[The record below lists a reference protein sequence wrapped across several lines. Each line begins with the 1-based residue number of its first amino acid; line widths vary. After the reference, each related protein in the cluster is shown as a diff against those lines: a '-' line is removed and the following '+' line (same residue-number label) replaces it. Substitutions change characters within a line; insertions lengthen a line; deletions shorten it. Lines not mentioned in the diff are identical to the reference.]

1 MSLLPLEI
9 IDLILSYL
17 DYDDLTRLFCLD
29 EPDLGGG
36 ADELLGLR
44 QMALCQCYNHKPVA
58 ITNEYTTDV
67 LLTPRRLDYLAAH
80 KLVITP
86 KSLSIVLST
95 SFQLRWI
102 PYLKSIDNIHIYVE
116 NKQVLGMFK
125 TVMATLQFTSLTVHS
140 KLPVTL
146 PITIQN
152 LLDNLFSPKDILDC
166 PVGLEKLTHLDLSYN
181 NLLDLSHITLPTL
194 LTTLNLSNNNLWR
207 VDNLQSLTRLSNLD
221 LSNNHLVYININ
233 IPSLVRINL
242 LGNNLDNV
250 NFLLNSF
257 TNLLYLDLSR
267 NLISHLS
274 KFPPNLISINL
285 AWNYLNTR
293 FDSSVFPENLQELDV
308 SWCKL
313 SQEIV
318 LPGNAVLKGAA

>member
-17 DYDDLTRLFCLD
+17 DYDDLTRLFHLD

-36 ADELLGLR
+36 PDDLLGLR
-44 QMALCQCYNHKPVA
+44 HMALCQCYNHKRVA
-58 ITNEYTTDV
+58 ITNEYTADV
-67 LLTPRRLDYLAAH
+67 LLTPRRLDYLAANN
-80 KLVITP
+80 LVISP

-102 PYLKSIDNIHIYVE
+102 PYLKSIDNIHMYVE

-125 TVMATLQFTSLTVHS
+125 TVMATLRFTSLTVHS

-152 LLDNLFSPKDILDC
+152 LLDNLFSPKDILEC
-166 PVGLEKLTHLDLSYN
+166 PIGLENLTHLDLSYN

-207 VDNLQSLTRLSNLD
+207 IDNLQSLTKLSTLD

-233 IPSLVRINL
+233 IPSLIRINL
-242 LGNNLDNV
+242 LGNNLDNI

-257 TNLLYLDLSR
+257 NNLLYLDLSR

-293 FDSSVFPENLQELDV
+293 FDSNVFPKNLQELDV

-318 LPGNAVLKGAA
+318 LPGNTILKGAA